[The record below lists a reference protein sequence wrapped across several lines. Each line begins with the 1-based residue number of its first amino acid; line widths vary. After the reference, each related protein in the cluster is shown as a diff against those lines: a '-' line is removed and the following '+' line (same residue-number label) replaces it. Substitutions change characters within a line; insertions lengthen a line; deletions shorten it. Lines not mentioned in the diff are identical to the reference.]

1 MSDVKIFRNSS
12 DKPFAVFL
20 EDLSQQI
27 EAEGFSIHHRDKSD
41 LVKFYQDLGV
51 PMPEDYQH
59 AMIQICKPQ
68 NSGKALPVNPER
80 SVFVQKFI
88 FVYSRGEKTEI
99 RHLGYS
105 ADLIGELLGHNEF
118 DQGPSDDAF
127 AERMEGTFAT
137 MDKIVKAA
145 L

>member
-1 MSDVKIFRNSS
+1 MDNVKIFRNSS
-12 DKPFAVFL
+12 DKPFDQFL
-20 EDLSQQI
+20 ADLTAAI

-41 LVKFYQDLGV
+41 LVKFYRDLGV
-51 PMPEDYQH
+51 DMPEWYRH
-59 AMIQICKPQ
+59 AMIQICKPE
-68 NSGKALPVNPER
+68 NSGKSLPRNPER

-88 FVYSRGEKTEI
+88 FVYNTGEKTEI
-99 RHLGYS
+99 RFLGYS
-105 ADLIGELLGHNEF
+105 KDLIAELLGHNQF

-127 AERMEGTFAT
+127 AERMQGTFAT